1 MATAYIIDDET
12 RSAALLKAKILD
24 LTDYFD
30 EIECFNSPV
39 LGCKAIWEKAPDVL
53 FLDIQMPLLNG
64 IDLLENIK
72 ALEIPIVYVTAFTDY
87 SITAIKQQ
95 VFDYILKPVKE
106 QELLQTIV
114 KFIGRH
120 KPLSTS
126 SQPRPTFC
134 ELLSRQHNKISIP
147 TSESINLV
155 AVNQIALVMG
165 VDNYSMFHFVDGTK
179 LLSSKTLKHYEHQ
192 LIPFGFIR
200 PHKSYLIN
208 AVYVDKVLVRDGGY
222 LLMRTSELVPI
233 SRDKKPDIL
242 EWFRI

>member
-1 MATAYIIDDET
+1 MPTAYIIDDET

-24 LTDYFD
+24 LTDHFD
-30 EIECFNSPV
+30 KIECFNNPV
-39 LGCKAIWEKAPDVL
+39 LGYKAVLENPPDII

-72 ALEIPIVYVTAFTDY
+72 NLKVPVVYVTAFTEY

-114 KFIGRH
+114 KFIGKQKSDTPGFH
-120 KPLSTS
+120 
-126 SQPRPTFC
+126 PRPTVS
-134 ELLSRQHNKISIP
+134 ELLSSQHNKISIP

-155 AVNQIALVMG
+155 TVNRIAFVMG
-165 VDNYSMFHFVDGTK
+165 VDNYSMFHFIDGTK
-179 LLSSKTLKHYEHQ
+179 LLSSKTLKYYEHQ

-200 PHKSYLIN
+200 PHRSHLVN
-208 AVYVDKVLVRDGGY
+208 SVYVDKVLMRDGGY
-222 LLMRTSELVPI
+222 LLMRTSELIPI
-233 SRDKKPDIL
+233 SRDKRPDIL
-242 EWFRI
+242 DWFRI